1 MRSPALAAFV
11 AALFF
16 VCFAPAHA
24 RDAQDLCS
32 ELELTNVAQGSSY
45 IPSPC
50 TLAPGG
56 FLFETLYYQNA
67 SKVGGTALAAFPLL
81 QVRAGVF
88 RRVDL
93 VLDAPSQIAESGLRG
108 AGVFPRSHASY
119 GARYLF
125 AQMPRFALTASFAV
139 SPPASLYA
147 PNEQQAKYVFDI
159 VAAYKVTPGFTLR
172 GVTQAATSRS
182 VGIGQIFPADA
193 LGADLALG
201 GLTLFSTD
209 VGARTVTQRARA
221 QAFTDASV
229 KRMVAKKL
237 MVDVGVGTAFNS
249 VASSK
254 AHYLAA
260 GLSYRP

>member
-1 MRSPALAAFV
+1 MRSSALAAFI
-11 AALFF
+11 AALF
-16 VCFAPAHA
+16 VACFAPAHA
-24 RDAQDLCS
+24 QDANELCS
-32 ELELTNVAQGSSY
+32 ELELPDIAQGSSY

-56 FLFETLYYQNA
+56 FLIEGLYYQNA

-81 QVRAGVF
+81 QVQAGVF

-93 VLDAPSQIAESGLRG
+93 VLDAPSQIAESGLHG
-108 AGVFPRSHASY
+108 AGLFPRSHASY
-119 GARYLF
+119 GARYRF
-125 AQMPRFALTASFAV
+125 AQMQRFALTAGFAV
-139 SPPASLYA
+139 APPASLYA
-147 PNEQQAKYVFDI
+147 PSEQQAKYVFDI
-159 VAAYKVTPGFTLR
+159 VAAYKLMPGVTLR
-172 GVTQAATSRS
+172 GVTEAATSRS

-193 LGADLALG
+193 VGADLAIG
-201 GLTLFSTD
+201 GLTVFSVD
-209 VGARTVTQRARA
+209 VGARAVTERARA

-237 MVDVGVGTAFNS
+237 MFDVGVGTAFNS